1 MKNVVGKTFRTVGL
15 DGKKCRWVVE
25 QNLELQFMGQFY
37 MAFLRFFSGLYC
49 LTESCLFRFGLKDLF
64 PLHAL
69 DIKVVF
75 DR

>member
-1 MKNVVGKTFRTVGL
+1 MQMGSGTKFS
-15 DGKKCRWVVE
+15 
-25 QNLELQFMGQFY
+25 LQFMGQFY
-37 MAFLRFFSGLYC
+37 MAFLRFFSGLYG
-49 LTESCLFRFGLKDLF
+49 LTESCLFRFGLKDLL